1 MPDQKQWVFTR
12 LVEDTDDIRQLIA
25 YAIYKADKDDYA
37 KQLVRRRLPESQL
50 PAYLERYHDS
60 IAYSE
65 RQLDHYRD
73 KAACIIDR
81 LVLTVSQQVQYACD
95 RKIASLKLSHEA
107 ELDKKWIEWGK
118 NATAYSAYLAKPGW
132 SATLMNGVI
141 KWLLSGISGLLATLF
156 STLLIVGTLS
166 LFAPEMRSAARN
178 ILKNGIDTLIPLN
191 PTGLSDI
198 GRHNE

>member
-12 LVEDTDDIRQLIA
+12 LVEDTDDTRQLIA

-37 KQLVRRRLPESQL
+37 KQLLRRRLPESQL

-81 LVLTVSQQVQYACD
+81 LVLSVSQQSQYACEQ
-95 RKIASLKLSHEA
+95 KIASLKSHHRE
-107 ELDKKWIEWGK
+107 ELEKKWIEWGK
-118 NATAYSAYLAKPGW
+118 NATAYSAFLTKPGW
-132 SATLMNGVI
+132 SATLMNGVF
-141 KWLLSGISGLLATLF
+141 KWILSGISGLLATLF

-166 LFAPEMRSAARN
+166 LFAPDMRSAARN

-191 PTGLSDI
+191 PAGLADPVQD
-198 GRHNE
+198 NE

>member
-12 LVEDTDDIRQLIA
+12 LVMDTDDTRQLIA

-37 KQLVRRRLPESQL
+37 KQLLRRRLPESQL

-81 LVLTVSQQVQYACD
+81 LVLRVSQQVQFASD
-95 RKIASLKLSHEA
+95 QKIALLKSDHKE
-107 ELDKKWIEWGK
+107 ELEKKWIEWGN
-118 NATAYSAYLAKPGW
+118 NAAAYSAYVAKPRW
-132 SATLMNGVI
+132 PATLMHGFI
-141 KWLLSGISGLLATLF
+141 KWMLSGISGLLATLF

-191 PTGLSDI
+191 PTGLSDTEQ
-198 GRHNE
+198 HNE

>member
-95 RKIASLKLSHEA
+95 RKIASLKLSHKA
-107 ELDKKWIEWGK
+107 ELDKKWIE
-118 NATAYSAYLAKPGW
+118 
-132 SATLMNGVI
+132 
-141 KWLLSGISGLLATLF
+141 
-156 STLLIVGTLS
+156 
-166 LFAPEMRSAARN
+166 
-178 ILKNGIDTLIPLN
+178 
-191 PTGLSDI
+191 
-198 GRHNE
+198 